1 MSTNKED
8 SMFKRNINKAVFIF
22 TLFLIVNNCGFP
34 PQGYLGHST
43 NTQVILSEANY
54 SIINTVKGEATATY
68 IVGIGPFNDRLY
80 SRAKKDM
87 LKNAN
92 LAGGGNKSRALINI
106 TTDEQIKYFV
116 WPFPPL
122 PIWFNKTVFVTA
134 DVIEFREN

>member
-1 MSTNKED
+1 MYKS
-8 SMFKRNINKAVFIF
+8 NINKSVLIC
-22 TLFLIVNNCGFP
+22 TLFLLMNNCGLP

-54 SIINTVKGEATATY
+54 SIINTVKGEANATY
-68 IVGIGPFNDRLY
+68 ILGIGPFNDRLY

-92 LAGGGNKSRALINI
+92 LSGGGNKSRALINI

-122 PIWFNKTVFVTA
+122 PIWFSKTVFVTA